1 MSQNDPNKN
10 AVQRKLVTV
19 TQKYIW
25 VITETSDQDQRKP
38 ECEQVSAYSVQF

>member
-19 TQKYIW
+19 TQR
-25 VITETSDQDQRKP
+25 VITEKGDQDQRNP
-38 ECEQVSAYSVQF
+38 ECEQVSTYSVQF